1 MQLHSQITIGVG
13 EYVTYATTFTNNY
26 WGGEYATYAT
36 TFTNN
41 YWGGDVRVVGRDTCT
56 HISMLR

>member
-1 MQLHSQITIGVG
+1 MQLHSQNNYWGG

-26 WGGEYATYAT
+26 WGGEYVTYAT

-41 YWGGDVRVVGRDTCT
+41 YWGGGVCDLCNYI
-56 HISMLR
+56 HK

>member
-26 WGGEYATYAT
+26 WGGEYVTYAT

-41 YWGGDVRVVGRDTCT
+41 YWGGGVCDLCNNI
-56 HISMLR
+56 HK